1 MLSALR
7 PFGLYLGCAV
17 LALLF
22 GLTSGASTNANGAFV
37 TALCLVILV
46 AGLPHGAFDYYLLS
60 ARYHGAMIFAALAGY
75 IALAGVT
82 VLLWWSLPLMF
93 LFSFLVYSAFHFGD
107 SDWHTQPTVRKWA
120 WGIAIVAL
128 PCLLAT
134 TTVASLFTV
143 ITGVADLVQSTQ
155 LFGLLALPAVIYC
168 CWPSQALSPNPMPA
182 LIAGYALVCLAA
194 GPLAA
199 FACYFACLH
208 SPFHLRR
215 WRQRTAD
222 GSLFAVY
229 GLTALVLLCIAILV
243 WQYPVAWDQA
253 SSAGID
259 PSALRYTFLALAA
272 LTVPHMTLLFALQR
286 NDKLAGSPQT

>member
-22 GLTSGASTNANGAFV
+22 GLTSGFPTNANGAFV
-37 TALCLVILV
+37 AAICLVILV

-60 ARYHGAMIFAALAGY
+60 ARYDGAMIFVALAGY
-75 IALAGVT
+75 IALAGLT
-82 VLLWWSLPLMF
+82 LLLWWSLPLMF

-107 SDWHTQPTVRKWA
+107 SDWHAQPTARKWA
-120 WGIAIVAL
+120 WGIAIVAV

-143 ITGVADLVQSTQ
+143 ITGVADLVQSTRF
-155 LFGLLALPAVIYC
+155 FGLLAIPAVIYC

-182 LIAGYALVCLAA
+182 LITGYGLVCLFA

-222 GSLFAVY
+222 GSLFVVY
-229 GLTALVLLCIAILV
+229 ALTALVLLCIAILV
-243 WQYPVAWDQA
+243 WWHPVAWDQA

-272 LTVPHMTLLFALQR
+272 LTVPHMTLLFVLQR
-286 NDKLAGSPQT
+286 NDQLAGSPQT

>member
-1 MLSALR
+1 
-7 PFGLYLGCAV
+7 
-17 LALLF
+17 
-22 GLTSGASTNANGAFV
+22 
-37 TALCLVILV
+37 VILV
-46 AGLPHGAFDYYLLS
+46 AGLPHGAFDYYLLA

-107 SDWHTQPTVRKWA
+107 SDWHTQPTGRKWA

-143 ITGVADLVQSTQ
+143 ITGVPDLVQSTR
-155 LFGLLALPAVIYC
+155 LFGLLALPAAIYC